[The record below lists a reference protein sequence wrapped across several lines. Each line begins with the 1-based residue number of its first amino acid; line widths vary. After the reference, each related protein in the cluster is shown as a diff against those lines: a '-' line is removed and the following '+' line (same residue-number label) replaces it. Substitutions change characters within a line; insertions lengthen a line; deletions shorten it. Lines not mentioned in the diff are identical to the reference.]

1 MDFVLDEDD
10 VFAAIFAM
18 DCWGILLQVSSCWP
32 TIPTATAAN
41 AFKKDD
47 DDAGASSSTT
57 SASLVLPL
65 VGELSQCISTV
76 NLSISLD
83 PSQSLS
89 LSLDLDVNLNLY
101 FNILI
106 YLSSGGTKRFDG
118 SIVGTQWWCYRE
130 GMGSGEGE

>member
-83 PSQSLS
+83 PSRSLS
-89 LSLDLDVNLNLY
+89 LSLSH
-101 FNILI
+101 LI
-106 YLSSGGTKRFDG
+106 SM
-118 SIVGTQWWCYRE
+118 SISISISIY
-130 GMGSGEGE
+130 